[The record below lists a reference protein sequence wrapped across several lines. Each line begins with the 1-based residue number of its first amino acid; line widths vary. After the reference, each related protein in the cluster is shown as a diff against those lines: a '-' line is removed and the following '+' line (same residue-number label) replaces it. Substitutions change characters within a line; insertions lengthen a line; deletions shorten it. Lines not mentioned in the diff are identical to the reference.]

1 MYCYSCKFTRLGQ
14 IFRGSNTL
22 GFGYSSRK
30 GAKTLSWQELNNNP
44 QSKSLSL
51 IRPLRLGVLARD
63 NPNLTGARSAPYENL
78 RVLRDLRGE
87 QSVFPWRPL
96 RALREIFRISL
107 AALPR

>member
-1 MYCYSCKFTRLGQ
+1 MHYYSLKFARLAQ
-14 IFRGSNTL
+14 TFREAKTL

-30 GAKTLSWQELNNNP
+30 GAKTLSSEENNNNP
-44 QSKSLSL
+44 QTKSLSL

-63 NPNLTGARSAPYENL
+63 NPNLTGARSAPYETL

-96 RALREIFRISL
+96 RALREIFRISV
-107 AALPR
+107 AA